1 MGTKITFTKL
11 VTPLESIQVDFGD
24 GEGLKDYNTN
34 EARTNGIEVPPTV
47 EDFADITIKGQDV
60 QVNDLKFLID
70 SSTANIDYRA
80 KDIII
85 EDLNKISLYN
95 GSFRTVIFN
104 DTITNIGEIDCAHIT
119 NLRLPRNL
127 KNFSFFRAD
136 IDTLFIPDDIDQNI
150 IKNSYLGYVRRII
163 CKETYPVIELYD
175 ENDNLIRSGFN
186 FNNDNSGFKD
196 YGTSTFRVHLTK
208 SVNEIPDLESLYY
221 SCNINNITVDNKNPY
236 FKSLDGILYSKDGAN
251 LILCPPNLNLQV
263 YNLPE
268 GVTTIAEGAFK
279 GNNSLTHISMPASIT
294 SIGNDAFADLDN
306 SLGISYNGNLTNF
319 NNISFGSHIGGNIKE
334 QMLAQA
340 LNHATL
346 SLTDFSILLDNND
359 VYTDPENP
367 ISPTITPASADG
379 LWTHDELQSLSEL
392 IKTKK
397 VYIDLR
403 NTDLKH
409 VWEEEITEELIAEED
424 DGGIWGSDDNSHY
437 CTGEGGTESIR
448 AFPSIFV
455 NNTYLVGIN
464 MPESDNY
471 SLNNVFKGC
480 TNLKHVGFTGS
491 KLWKIGVM
499 DAEAT
504 GEDKYYIWYGM
515 DNFVHKLDSWI
526 TILDTEEEAMAIL
539 TSENGGGLMWYY
551 DYWAD
556 FEENPGD
563 ITQEPAPNEI
573 ELTGIRNV
581 SSAVVMH
588 LGKEVN
594 VNESTIPAE
603 DPNEPAINVASIE
616 YDEDTVI
623 ENGIV
628 HL

>member
-1 MGTKITFTKL
+1 M
-11 VTPLESIQVDFGD
+11 
-24 GEGLKDYNTN
+24 
-34 EARTNGIEVPPTV
+34 
-47 EDFADITIKGQDV
+47 
-60 QVNDLKFLID
+60 
-70 SSTANIDYRA
+70 
-80 KDIII
+80 
-85 EDLNKISLYN
+85 
-95 GSFRTVIFN
+95 
-104 DTITNIGEIDCAHIT
+104 
-119 NLRLPRNL
+119 
-127 KNFSFFRAD
+127 
-136 IDTLFIPDDIDQNI
+136 
-150 IKNSYLGYVRRII
+150 
-163 CKETYPVIELYD
+163 
-175 ENDNLIRSGFN
+175 
-186 FNNDNSGFKD
+186 
-196 YGTSTFRVHLTK
+196 HLTK
-208 SVNEIPDLESLYY
+208 AVNILPTVTDDYYDSL
-221 SCNINNITVDNKNPY
+221 NEITVDDKNIT
-236 FKSLDGILYSKDGAN
+236 FKSDDGVLYSKDGT
-251 LILCPPNLNLQV
+251 ILFMYPRNKSDEEYEIPV
-263 YNLPE
+263 
-268 GVTTIAEGAFK
+268 GTTTIKNRAFRYTDSL
-279 GNNSLTHISMPASIT
+279 NSIIIPSTIQTIENYAFDDFSPNIT
-294 SIGNDAFADLDN
+294 
-306 SLGISYNGNLTNF
+306 YNGSLANF
-319 NNISFGSHIGGNIKE
+319 NTITFGDGSYVELIKKK
-334 QMLAQA
+334 MLAQA
-340 LNHATL
+340 LNRATL
-346 SLTDFSILLDNND
+346 SLTEFSTLLDNNEID
-359 VYTDPENP
+359 TTPENP
-367 ISPTITPASADG
+367 ISPTLIPASADG

-409 VWEEEITEELIAEED
+409 EYEEEITEELIAEED

-448 AFPSIFV
+448 AFPSVFV

-588 LGKEVN
+588 LGEEVN

>member
-1 MGTKITFTKL
+1 MDVTSKEAKDKAMG
-11 VTPLESIQVDFGD
+11 QVSLFASL
-24 GEGLKDYNTN
+24 GEDDSFANTQYQLSGTDEEYTDN
-34 EARTNGIEVPPTV
+34 SFEVPEGV
-47 EDFADITIKGQDV
+47 NTI
-60 QVNDLKFLID
+60 
-70 SSTANIDYRA
+70 SSSAFYNN
-80 KDIII
+80 
-85 EDLNKISLYN
+85 EHLSQISLP
-95 GSFRTVIFN
+95 SS
-104 DTITNIGEIDCAHIT
+104 ITNIGESIVG
-119 NLRLPRNL
+119 
-127 KNFSFFRAD
+127 S
-136 IDTLFIPDDIDQNI
+136 TLVNI
-150 IKNSYLGYVRRII
+150 IYNG
-163 CKETYPVIELYD
+163 
-175 ENDNLIRSGFN
+175 
-186 FNNDNSGFKD
+186 
-196 YGTSTFRVHLTK
+196 
-208 SVNEIPDLESLYY
+208 SL
-221 SCNINNITVDNKNPY
+221 SDFNNIT
-236 FKSLDGILYSKDGAN
+236 
-251 LILCPPNLNLQV
+251 
-263 YNLPE
+263 
-268 GVTTIAEGAFK
+268 
-279 GNNSLTHISMPASIT
+279 
-294 SIGNDAFADLDN
+294 
-306 SLGISYNGNLTNF
+306 
-319 NNISFGSHIGGNIKE
+319 FGSYTEDVKKK
-334 QMLAQA
+334 MLAQA
-340 LNHATL
+340 LNHTTL
-346 SLTDFSILLDNND
+346 SLTEFSTLLNNNEIG
-359 VYTDPENP
+359 TTPENP

-379 LWTHDELQSLSEL
+379 IWTHNELQTLSEL

-409 VWEEEITEELIAEED
+409 EYEEEITEELIAEED

-448 AFPSIFV
+448 AFPSVFV

-588 LGKEVN
+588 LGEEVN